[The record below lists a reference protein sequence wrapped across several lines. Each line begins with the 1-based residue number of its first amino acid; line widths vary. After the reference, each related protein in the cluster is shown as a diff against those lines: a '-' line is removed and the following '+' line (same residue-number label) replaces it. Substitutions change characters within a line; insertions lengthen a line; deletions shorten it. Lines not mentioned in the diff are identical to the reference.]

1 MFENIEGGRTRDPV
15 FLMFLLKNRSRSF
28 EGFNGYVK
36 NIVSEQRC
44 FVVYSFWNLWV
55 LIFKPEGGDIR
66 IETVKLFSGGE
77 GNFTSS
83 C

>member
-15 FLMFLLKNRSRSF
+15 FLMFLLKNRRLIF

-36 NIVSEQRC
+36 NIVSELRC
-44 FVVYSFWNLWV
+44 FVVYSFWKARAPN
-55 LIFKPEGGDIR
+55 IKPEGGDIR
-66 IETVKLFSGGE
+66 NEPVKLFSGGE